1 MIDTFGWDRDWAVR
15 FTPYA
20 AGRVPARVLADHR
33 DRCELA
39 TADGPRWGIVAGRLL
54 NEADPAELPVVG
66 DWVAARA
73 AGGGPLVME
82 AVLPRRSRLSRRA
95 AGSRTEE
102 QVLAAN
108 VDLAFILMG
117 LDGNYRVARA
127 ERLVTAVSGPGI
139 RPAVLLTKADT
150 CDDVASRV
158 AEVQAVVG
166 ETPVHAVSVPA
177 GVGLGVLDAYLAPG
191 LTAVLI
197 GSSGVGKSTL
207 ANHLLGRDALATQA
221 VREGDSRGRHTT
233 SARSLLPLPGGAL
246 LIDTPGLREFQLWDA
261 EPGLEELY
269 GDLDELAAACRFGDC
284 RHESEPGC
292 RIREGLG
299 DGSIDPVRWQAWG
312 KLRREAERLALE
324 REPHEAKRREK
335 AFGKRLK
342 QHKKHPKRP

>member
-1 MIDTFGWDRDWAVR
+1 MIDAFGWDRDWAVR
-15 FTPYA
+15 FIPYA

-33 DRCELA
+33 GRCELA
-39 TADGPRWGIVAGRLL
+39 TADGPRWGIVPGRLL
-54 NEADPAELPVVG
+54 HDAAPAELPVVG

-73 AGGGPLVME
+73 ASGGPLVMD

-108 VDLAFILMG
+108 VDLAFVLMG

-127 ERLVTAVSGPGI
+127 ERLVTAVAGPGVQ
-139 RPAVLLTKADT
+139 PVVLLTKADT
-150 CDDVASRV
+150 CDDVAARV

-177 GVGLGVLDAYLAPG
+177 GVGLEVLDEYLAPG

-207 ANHLLGRDALATQA
+207 ANHLLGRDALSAQT

-233 SARSLLPLPGGAL
+233 SSRSLLLLPGGAL

-261 EPGLEELY
+261 EAGLEELF
-269 GDLDELAAACRFGDC
+269 GDLDRLAEGCRFRDC

-299 DGSIDPVRWQAWG
+299 DGSIDPVRWQAWS
-312 KLRREAERLALE
+312 KLRAEAERRQVE
-324 REPHEAKRREK
+324 RDTHEARRRER
-335 AFGKRLK
+335 AFSRMVREH
-342 QHKKHPKRP
+342 QKHPKR